1 MADKHILLTFL
12 SDYKPDSKESFVIKS
27 TKYITSLGERE
38 IEGYNSSEPAVKYV
52 IESIKDKANLDK
64 IFVFTSKAMNREITY
79 KLNKEESEDTLS
91 HYSLFKKNLQKQCQN
106 LNDNSF
112 EKTDFNEID
121 NATDNTYNAFSELVK
136 SATSMA
142 DKIIAFKREAG
153 CDIVIHVD
161 LTGGLRIAAFLIST
175 VVQLLEHQKGITIKD
190 YIYSQFFGINK
201 PGKIFNATEIVQSS
215 SLAAG
220 AEAFVKYGSTEVL
233 EDYFNEKYIPNLRLL
248 LDAMKEFAEA
258 LQICSAR
265 LPKRIKK
272 LKRQIETFESKF
284 ESKKAI
290 FNEYESLFNVFL
302 EKIKDKYKK
311 LFAELDGRESIQ
323 LLNIMEWCKENN
335 YVQQEVTFATELI
348 PRIIYLEKIFYYDD
362 EEAVKEE
369 YFKKNNKIN
378 KGKDKKGKKD
388 KDKLWQEL
396 SDYDRASFFIKS
408 YKHEAFEPY
417 GHEEE
422 DRFSEM
428 IKREYARTNLNSDV
442 ANKICYKYL
451 EINKIRNKINHAANK
466 RDIEDVKQ
474 SLSEMIETLKRVILK
489 QQGKTE

>member
-12 SDYKPDSKESFVIKS
+12 SDYKPNAKNNQIIPLI
-27 TKYITSLGERE
+27 KYITSLGE
-38 IEGYNSSEPAVKYV
+38 ISGYNSSEPAVKYV
-52 IESIKDKANLDK
+52 VQSIKDKANLDK
-64 IFVFTSKAMNREITY
+64 IFVFTSKKMNREITY
-79 KLNKEESEDTLS
+79 KLNEKDNEHKGS
-91 HYSLFKKNLQKQCQN
+91 HYSLFKQNLQNEYQN
-106 LNDNSF
+106 FNDNSF

-121 NATDNTYNAFSELVK
+121 NATDNNYNAFSELVS

-142 DKIIAFKREAG
+142 DKIIAFKRESG

-190 YIYSQFFGINK
+190 YIYSQFFEPGK
-201 PGKIFNATEIVQSS
+201 PGKIFNASEIVQSS
-215 SLAAG
+215 SLVSG

-233 EDYFNEKYIPNLRLL
+233 DDYFQGKKIPNLRPL
-248 LDAMKEFAEA
+248 LDSMREFAEA
-258 LQICSAR
+258 LQICSAGL
-265 LPKRIKK
+265 LPNRIKD
-272 LKRQIETFESKF
+272 LKKQIEIFEL
-284 ESKKAI
+284 KANI

-335 YVQQEVTFATELI
+335 YIQQEVTFATELI

-362 EEAVKEE
+362 EEAIKEE